1 MSATTGKWQFVS
13 ESTSETFELGKRIGA
28 TISASTMVGLNGT
41 LGSGKTKLT
50 QGIVCAVMGKDEV
63 VVSPTFTLCIPYSG
77 RINLWHLDAYR
88 IQSDEEVFELGLDEA
103 IEEGTSIIIEWI
115 DRIRELAPPLDIVIQ
130 IDHESESKRTLELE
144 AFSDAGRQLINNLQ
158 NFGEMEGG

>member
-1 MSATTGKWQFVS
+1 MSETKEKWQYIS

-28 TISASTMVGLNGT
+28 ILPASTVIGLNGT

-50 QGIVCAVMGKDEV
+50 QGIVCGVMGRDEV

-88 IQSDEEVFELGLDEA
+88 IREDEEVFELGLDEA
-103 IEEGTSIIIEWI
+103 VEDGNAIVIEWI
-115 DRIRELAPPLDIVIQ
+115 DRILDLVPPLDIIVEIH
-130 IDHESESKRTLELE
+130 HESEMQRKLEFE
-144 AFSDAGRQLINNLQ
+144 ARSEAGQRLVDILKNR
-158 NFGEMEGG
+158 G